1 MKECELDQDLER
13 YERSSAQKY
22 VRLRCSMRVVDSEGP

>member
-1 MKECELDQDLER
+1 MKECVLEQDF
-13 YERSSAQKY
+13 ERSSAQEY